1 MKTLND
7 KFMLQD
13 ILAHLR
19 DLMNASGLAI
29 QHSNCQNM
37 RDVVTK
43 TSSRTTCNQFE
54 VFSYM
59 NEHGMYPVKNVTDAE
74 LMEAIKMHEASGCGC

>member
-1 MKTLND
+1 MGVYMKALND
-7 KFMLQD
+7 KLMLQD

-29 QHSNCQNM
+29 QHSNCQTM

-43 TSSRTTCNQFE
+43 TCGETTKHQFKI
-54 VFSYM
+54 FKYM
-59 NEHGMYPVKNVTDAE
+59 NENNMYPVKNVTDKE
-74 LMEAIKMHEASGCGC
+74 LVEAIRMHKK

>member
-7 KFMLQD
+7 KLMMQD

-29 QHSNCQNM
+29 QHSNCQRM
-37 RDVVTK
+37 RDTVTK
-43 TSSRTTCNQFE
+43 TSGRTTKHQFE
-54 VFSYM
+54 IFQYM
-59 NEHGMYPVKNVTDAE
+59 NENGMYPVKNVTDKE
-74 LMEAIKMHEASGCGC
+74 LHEAVQMHAEQN